1 MNMERGGCVKRRP
14 PDICEQ
20 QIRVFFG
27 ILKEMNAIIGKWGL
41 ICVIFGVCALAV
53 FGLFRNAWAVSVDD
67 LKLQIDAKNE
77 EIKKIQEEIR
87 GYNEEISKKNKTANT
102 LKNKITTLNGSI
114 MNLRRNI
121 SLTEAKIS
129 QKKLEI
135 RELEIFI
142 LDKEVAIAEKRQTIA
157 STLRVFFERE
167 RRGLLSFLAEGAS
180 LSDVFGYFDQSEN
193 FQKELNGAIVSLRD
207 LKQEL
212 EENRSVAEAR
222 QGELT
227 KFQGELSDKKIIT
240 ELEKKEQQGVL
251 TQTKNQEKRY
261 QELLAEREK
270 QFDEIQR
277 EIEGLEEELRK
288 QVDPSS
294 LPPRREGFFAMPT
307 RGRATQGYGETPFA
321 KNSHFYKFHNGI
333 DIAAPTGM
341 EVIAAAG
348 GRVIAVGNSD
358 SYCPR
363 GAYGKYIVVDH
374 GNNLATLYAH
384 LSLQKASEGQDV
396 ARGERIGYVGS
407 TGRSTG
413 PHLHFTVYD
422 MRTLELKRSKLCGI
436 LPYGGSINPNG
447 YL

>member
-1 MNMERGGCVKRRP
+1 M
-14 PDICEQ
+14 
-20 QIRVFFG
+20 
-27 ILKEMNAIIGKWGL
+27 
-41 ICVIFGVCALAV
+41 IFCVCALGV
-53 FGLFRNAWAVSVDD
+53 FALSGNARAISVDE

-87 GYNEEISKKNKTANT
+87 GYNEEISKNNKTANT
-102 LKNKITTLNGSI
+102 LKNKITSLNGSI
-114 MNLRRNI
+114 VNLRRNI
-121 SLTEAKIS
+121 SLTETKIS

-135 RELEIFI
+135 RELEILI
-142 LDKEVAIAEKRQTIA
+142 LDKEVAIAEKRRIIA
-157 STLRVFFERE
+157 NTLRAFSERE
-167 RRGLLSFLAEGAS
+167 HRGLLGFLVESAS
-180 LSDVFGYFDQSEN
+180 LSDIFGYFDQSEN
-193 FQKELNGAIVSLRD
+193 FQKELNDAIASLRD

-212 EENRSVAEAR
+212 EESRSAAEAR
-222 QGELT
+222 QSELI

-240 ELEKKEQQGVL
+240 EGEKKEQQGVL
-251 TQTKNQEKRY
+251 TQTKNQERRY

-270 QFDEIQR
+270 QFEEIQR

-294 LPPRREGFFAMPT
+294 LPPRRDGFFAMPT
-307 RGRATQGYGETPFA
+307 EGMATQGYGETPFA

-333 DIAAPTGM
+333 DIAAPTGTD
-341 EVIAAAG
+341 VVAAAG

-358 SYCPR
+358 SYCSR
-363 GAYGKYIVVDH
+363 GAYGKYIVIDH
-374 GNNLATLYAH
+374 ENNLATLYAH
-384 LSLQKASEGQDV
+384 LSLQKVSEGQGV

-422 MRTLELKRSKLCGI
+422 MRTLELKQSKLCGI

>member
-1 MNMERGGCVKRRP
+1 
-14 PDICEQ
+14 
-20 QIRVFFG
+20 
-27 ILKEMNAIIGKWGL
+27 MNAMMKKSAL
-41 ICVIFGVCALAV
+41 MCAMFCVCALGV
-53 FGLFRNAWAVSVDD
+53 FGLFRDARAISVDE

-102 LKNKITTLNGSI
+102 LKNKITSLNGSI
-114 MNLRRNI
+114 ANLRRNI
-121 SLTEAKIS
+121 FLTEAKIS

-135 RELEIFI
+135 RELEILI
-142 LDKEVAIAEKRQTIA
+142 LDKEVAIAEKRRIIA
-157 STLRVFFERE
+157 QILRVFFERE
-167 RRGLLSFLAEGAS
+167 HRGLLGFLAESAS
-180 LSDVFGYFDQSEN
+180 LSDIFGYFDQSEN
-193 FQKELNGAIVSLRD
+193 FQKELNGAIASLRD

-212 EENRSVAEAR
+212 EESRSAAEVR
-222 QGELT
+222 QNELT

-240 ELEKKEQQGVL
+240 EGEKREQQSVL

-270 QFDEIQR
+270 QFEEIER
-277 EIEGLEEELRK
+277 EIEALEEELRK

-294 LPPRREGFFAMPT
+294 LPPRRDGFFAVPVD
-307 RGRATQGYGETPFA
+307 GRTTQGYGETPFA
-321 KNSHFYKFHNGI
+321 KNFHFYKFHNGI
-333 DIAAPTGM
+333 DIAAPTGTDI
-341 EVIAAAG
+341 IAAAG

-363 GAYGKYIVVDH
+363 GAYGKYIVIDH

-384 LSLQKASEGQDV
+384 LSLQKVSEGQGI

-422 MRTLELKRSKLCGI
+422 MRTLELRRSRLCGI